1 MWNPKTFYG
10 QTYLYPTPNN
20 GLVEIGVT
28 TGLGGT
34 WIVGWFK
41 PSGATKRVVTKN
53 LPPSDDPEGLQM
65 LLDQFSEQRQ
75 LHPKAI

>member
-1 MWNPKTFYG
+1 MSNPKTFYG

-28 TGLGGT
+28 MGLGGT

-41 PSGATKRVVTKN
+41 RSGATKRVVTSN
-53 LPPSDDPEGLQM
+53 LP
-65 LLDQFSEQRQ
+65 
-75 LHPKAI
+75 